1 MMMLLLE
8 VGVVCYLD
16 LIVNLVVEVVG
27 GKNLMMFENKMEF
40 DVLVVIIG
48 NKVKERL
55 CFLFIWNGR
64 FESFFE

>member
-55 CFLFIWNGR
+55 CFLFIWNGS